1 MARDSGDTR
10 RRIFDAAT
18 AEFATH
24 GIAGARVDRIA
35 AAAGANKRLIYA
47 YYGNKRELFEEV
59 VSGHLTYLL
68 EHVPFDAAD
77 LPEHAGALFDHH
89 MSQPELARLSAWH
102 ALDPTE
108 TGHRIAAIESLITSR
123 TAAIRREQRAG
134 RVSDA
139 IPAGELLTMIGGIA
153 RAWVVPP
160 PERDPPHGPSPQAR
174 RRRRAAVVEATR
186 RLVAPG

>member
-1 MARDSGDTR
+1 MARDSEETR

-47 YYGNKRELFEEV
+47 YYGNKRELFEAV

-68 EHVPFDAAD
+68 EHVPFDAAN

-89 MSQPELARLSAWH
+89 MRHPELARLADWH

-108 TGHRIAAIESLITSR
+108 AGHRIAAIESVISSR
-123 TAAIRREQRAG
+123 TAEISREQRSG
-134 RVSDA
+134 TVTDA
-139 IPAGELLTMIGGIA
+139 IPAAELLTVIAAVA

-160 PERDPPHGPSPQAR
+160 PERDPPRGAGPQAR

-186 RLVAPG
+186 RLVAPD

>member
-1 MARDSGDTR
+1 MARDSEETR

-35 AAAGANKRLIYA
+35 ETASANKRLIYA
-47 YYGNKRELFEEV
+47 YYGNKRELFEAV
-59 VSGHLTYLL
+59 VSGHLTFLL
-68 EHVPFDAAD
+68 EHVPFDAAN

-89 MSQPELARLSAWH
+89 MGHPELARLGAWH

-108 TGHRIAAIESLITSR
+108 RGHRIAAIESLLESR

-134 RVSDA
+134 TVTDA
-139 IPAGELLTMIGGIA
+139 IPAGELLTMIGQLA

-160 PERDPPHGPSPQAR
+160 PERDSPNGSSPRAR

-186 RLVAPG
+186 RLVAPR